1 MPNKVVFGTA
11 TRKRS
16 YRCNRESLSLHTHTC
31 LTLYIVSSTR
41 WPLLFKSSRDGFD
54 FNRGKMPLRHQSL
67 RPRNTQM
74 PYFNS
79 EVSRSNER
87 NFFFFFCPGERVD
100 LSPFCVRCLSSKRGG
115 GIYRSRT
122 FCPSAGRSETPRAL
136 KASYIGWSGERER
149 EDRSGQT
156 LGPKSPFISGDV
168 VPNGPRELSL
178 SLSL

>member
-1 MPNKVVFGTA
+1 MYKEKRESLSGSYPGREKNGAPHYFFPVPNKVVFGTA

-79 EVSRSNER
+79 EVSHSNER
-87 NFFFFFCPGERVD
+87 NFFFFCPGERVD

-122 FCPSAGRSETPRAL
+122 FCSSAGRSETPRAL
-136 KASYIGWSGERER
+136 KASYIG
-149 EDRSGQT
+149 
-156 LGPKSPFISGDV
+156 
-168 VPNGPRELSL
+168 
-178 SLSL
+178 